1 MSANKL
7 NNTRCAKKVCAIG
20 GATLDLI
27 IAYEDMEMMR
37 LESSDASHNYLLL
50 EEGSKIEVSE
60 LHYFSGGGATNAAVT
75 FTRQG
80 LDVYLF
86 CKIGNDSA
94 GKMVIE
100 DLQKHG
106 LNTDHFY
113 LSKTAGTSSSF
124 VVPALSGDR
133 TIFAYRG
140 ANTTLLNKELPVDGI
155 KGSDFV
161 YVTSLSQESSA
172 RLPDIA
178 AIAKENSVPVAVNP
192 GISQLKGGASY
203 LKEALKVGIDTLILN
218 DDEAAQL
225 MASLIDT
232 DQKLAN
238 LIASASISSDNSP
251 DKISKGKKSVNLI
264 DEKISFGELSFS
276 LRQFMRQILD
286 YGVKQVVV
294 TLGSKGVCVAT
305 YEQLYFH
312 DTPKGIEVVNTLGA
326 GDAFG
331 SGFTRAWYT
340 GEDIETAISFG
351 ILNSCSVIAHA
362 DAKSGALTKD
372 ELNKKLKGFHKA
384 TKTSLTKVKW

>member
-1 MSANKL
+1 MSANKS

-37 LESSDASHNYLLL
+37 LESSDVSHNYLLL

-178 AIAKENSVPVAVNP
+178 AIAKESGVPVAVNP

-203 LKEALKVGIDTLILN
+203 LKESLKVGIDTIILN

-238 LIASASISSDNSP
+238 LIASASIKSSKK
-251 DKISKGKKSVNLI
+251 DKSAKDGKVNLI
-264 DEKISFGELSFS
+264 DEMIYFGDLSFS

-305 YEQLYFH
+305 FEQLYFH

-351 ILNSCSVIAHA
+351 ILNSCSVIAYA

-372 ELNKKLKGFHKA
+372 ELNKKLKGFHEA